1 MSTQKFANKATLEF
15 GHRIF
20 GEQFRP
26 VKEAIYRLRISE
38 PEVWDERSFRISR
51 AINFDIKRMFLPK
64 DEWLQYENYV
74 PYLQSYLTEIE
85 REQNEE

>member
-1 MSTQKFANKATLEF
+1 MGDNLA
-15 GHRIF
+15 
-20 GEQFRP
+20 

-38 PEVWDERSFRISR
+38 PKVWDERSFRISR